1 MSFMINDLLDY
12 AQIKAGK
19 FRKNIKLFNIR
30 DAVNSVVSMMKQKAI
45 ELKLSID
52 VDFENISDEQELDS
66 EIGLS
71 SPLIRTDDNRVKQVL
86 LNLLA
91 NSLKFT

>member
-66 EIGLS
+66 EIELS

-91 NSLKFT
+91 N

>member
-1 MSFMINDLLDY
+1 
-12 AQIKAGK
+12 
-19 FRKNIKLFNIR
+19 
-30 DAVNSVVSMMKQKAI
+30 MMKQKAI

-52 VDFENISDEQELDS
+52 VDFENISDEKELDS
-66 EIGLS
+66 EIDLS

-86 LNLLA
+86 LGLLA

>member
-1 MSFMINDLLDY
+1 
-12 AQIKAGK
+12 
-19 FRKNIKLFNIR
+19 
-30 DAVNSVVSMMKQKAI
+30 MMKQKAI